1 MLKRNNFFHAGFSR
15 TKPQK
20 FSPTD
25 RNNTTDKILSV
36 ALFLSVG
43 LPFFLLLVDVAQS
56 APASAVK
63 IISLSGE
70 VKVRRGVEET
80 WHLAAAGMRLEEID
94 TILTGEASAVI
105 LETLD
110 GATFRLNN
118 YAILDIADLR
128 KITER
133 EMFLYLM
140 SNKVNQIPARQE
152 KTRLRI
158 GNVSA
163 VHGEPKAG
171 SSHRAAEKDESQSW
185 IQETNGA
192 KALYEQ
198 QYYTNAVVKLHKIL
212 AKYPNLED
220 CGEVHFYLGKTFG
233 ALSKPGQAGEA
244 YKVALERPCD
254 DDTSKQ
260 RADEARRAIE
270 RLK

>member
-1 MLKRNNFFHAGFSR
+1 MVRR
-15 TKPQK
+15 IQ
-20 FSPTD
+20 
-25 RNNTTDKILSV
+25 
-36 ALFLSVG
+36 LFT
-43 LPFFLLLVDVAQS
+43 FTLLGIVQFAS
-56 APASAVK
+56 AAPAVK

-94 TILTGEASAVI
+94 TILTGEASAVV
-105 LETLD
+105 LETPD
-110 GATFRLNN
+110 GATFRLSN

-158 GNVSA
+158 GNVST

-171 SSHRAAEKDESQSW
+171 SSRRAAEKDESQSW

-192 KALYEQ
+192 KALYDQ
-198 QYYTNAVVKLHKIL
+198 HYYPNAVVKLHKIL
-212 AKYPNLED
+212 AKYSSIEG
-220 CGEVHFYLGKTFG
+220 CGEIHFYLGKAFE
-233 ALSKPGQAGEA
+233 ALSKPGQAGDA
-244 YKVALERPCD
+244 YKIVLERLCD
-254 DDTSKQ
+254 DDASKQ

-270 RLK
+270 LLK

>member
-1 MLKRNNFFHAGFSR
+1 MLKRNDFFQASFLR
-15 TKPQK
+15 NKQQK
-20 FSPTD
+20 FFPTD
-25 RNNTTDKILSV
+25 RNNATDKVLSV

-43 LPFFLLLVDVAQS
+43 LCFFLLLVDVAQS

-63 IISLSGE
+63 IVSLSGE

-80 WHLAAAGMRLEEID
+80 WHPAAPGTSLEEID
-94 TILTGEASAVI
+94 TILTGEASAVV
-105 LETLD
+105 LETPD
-110 GATFRLNN
+110 GATFRLSS

-140 SNKVNQIPARQE
+140 SNKVNQIPTRQE

-158 GNVSA
+158 GNVST

-198 QYYTNAVVKLHKIL
+198 RYYPNAVVKLHKIL

-220 CGEVHFYLGKTFG
+220 CGEIHFYLGKAFE
-233 ALSKPGQAGEA
+233 ALGKPGQARDA
-244 YKVALERPCD
+244 YKTVLERLCD
-254 DDTSKQ
+254 NDVSKQ
-260 RADEARRAIE
+260 RADEARQSIE

>member
-1 MLKRNNFFHAGFSR
+1 MLKRIQLA
-15 TKPQK
+15 
-20 FSPTD
+20 
-25 RNNTTDKILSV
+25 
-36 ALFLSVG
+36 
-43 LPFFLLLVDVAQS
+43 FLLLAVMAQFVS
-56 APASAVK
+56 AAPAVK
-63 IISLSGE
+63 IVSISGE
-70 VKVRRGVEET
+70 VKVRRGVEEA
-80 WHLAAAGMRLEEID
+80 WHHAAAGMRLEEID
-94 TILTGEASAVI
+94 TILTGEASAVV
-105 LETLD
+105 LETPD
-110 GATFRLNN
+110 GATFRLSS

-158 GNVSA
+158 GNVSS

-192 KALYEQ
+192 KALYDQ
-198 QYYTNAVVKLHKIL
+198 QYYPNAVVKLHKIL

-220 CGEVHFYLGKTFG
+220 CGEIHFYLGKAFE
-233 ALSKPGQAGEA
+233 AMNKPGQAGDA
-244 YKVALERPCD
+244 YKVALERLCD
-254 DDTSKQ
+254 NDLSKQ
-260 RADEARRAIE
+260 WADEARRAIE

>member
-1 MLKRNNFFHAGFSR
+1 MLKRVQLLFFF
-15 TKPQK
+15 
-20 FSPTD
+20 F
-25 RNNTTDKILSV
+25 I
-36 ALFLSVG
+36 G
-43 LPFFLLLVDVAQS
+43 LISTAS
-56 APASAVK
+56 AAPAVK
-63 IISLSGE
+63 IISFSGE

-80 WHLAAAGMRLEEID
+80 WHPAAAGMRLEEID
-94 TILTGEASAVI
+94 TILTGEASAVV
-105 LETLD
+105 LETSD
-110 GATFRLNN
+110 GATFRLNS

-140 SNKVNQIPARQE
+140 SQKVNQIPARQE

-198 QYYTNAVVKLHKIL
+198 QYYPNAIVKLHKIL

-220 CGEVHFYLGKTFG
+220 CGEIHFYLGKAFE
-233 ALSKPGQAGEA
+233 ALNKPGQAGDA
-244 YKVALERPCD
+244 YKVVLERLCEND
-254 DDTSKQ
+254 VSKQ
-260 RADEARRAIE
+260 RADEAHQAIA